1 MFKNSALTRSVKL
14 AIACSTVTA
23 LSYAP
28 VTFAQEDTSDGV
40 EKIAVTGSRIKR
52 TDIEG
57 PSPITSMS
65 AEEILGKG
73 FVTVQDA
80 LNSLTQATGGQFD
93 QQQTFGFTP
102 SASAVDVRGF
112 GAGRTLV
119 LLNGRRLPQFPLA
132 AGGTS
137 NFVDLSS
144 IPSSA
149 IERIDVLTDGA
160 GAIYGSDA
168 ISGVVNVI
176 LKTDLDKTHV
186 NVRYGDTAD
195 GGQEQARV
203 QISTGIENDKSS
215 ALFFMEFLDR
225 KALNFSDRDM
235 SRFDVVDPND
245 PDTVGIFSSGGI
257 PGTFRGTEGNVISP
271 DCDPNFVINGFCRFN
286 RADFRQLLAPMK
298 RGSIATVINHEIN
311 DDLSIF
317 GQFMYTTSNVKTQ
330 VEPMFFDSGSFGP
343 RVDANAPNNPT
354 SGANDPNDVFVDQD
368 GHFRRRLVEYGP
380 RASDIDTNS
389 INMLFG
395 AKGTI
400 GDVYDWEVGYNY
412 SKQDVKS
419 LRSGFASADRFMALI
434 CGAEFASAGT
444 CNTGTLNLF
453 NPVPQDIVDAT
464 SASPYTDAKS
474 TISAFDFNISGPM
487 FEMSAGDAMFA
498 VVAEYNKTTFVDD
511 RDADTLNGN
520 VIATGGTSGGG
531 ERKYSAI
538 GLETVFP
545 LTEEIELTVAGRYD
559 NYDDDSDVGG
569 AFSPKVAATYR
580 PTENWLFRASWAESF
595 RAPDMQ
601 RLFGAQT
608 RGFNDLIDTPYCES
622 QGGTRGDASIP
633 ACVDVVQ
640 STPTL
645 TGANLALKEEEG
657 TSYNVGA
664 VWQYDDMLEVEV
676 NFFSIKLDGIVT
688 TPARQFILDNPEL
701 FPASAIQRD
710 ENRVNPLNPG
720 GLSLVSATAQ
730 NLAFQKNEGI
740 DFNITHK
747 WDLAEAGQ
755 LTTRFTS
762 TYTATFESQADPT
775 APVVDE
781 LKDTDGRLNEGPEWR
796 ANLNVGWAYDDLNVN
811 AYVNYIGDFTPDQTA
826 AQDNVDSWTT
836 VNLTG
841 RYAISD
847 SMSVLLGINNVFDKE
862 PPMDLSDGNSSQ
874 PFYNQSFHNLTGRE
888 YYIEAQFSF

>member
-1 MFKNSALTRSVKL
+1 MV
-14 AIACSTVTA
+14 
-23 LSYAP
+23 
-28 VTFAQEDTSDGV
+28 
-40 EKIAVTGSRIKR
+40 
-52 TDIEG
+52 
-57 PSPITSMS
+57 
-65 AEEILGKG
+65 
-73 FVTVQDA
+73 
-80 LNSLTQATGGQFD
+80 SLTNSK
-93 QQQTFGFTP
+93 TFGFTP

-144 IPSSA
+144 IPSAA

-176 LKTDLDKTHV
+176 LKKDLDKTHV
-186 NVRYGDTAD
+186 NLRYGDTSD

-203 QISTGIENDKSS
+203 QISTGIENEKSS

-225 KALNFSDRDM
+225 KPLNFSERDM
-235 SRFDVVDPND
+235 SRFDIYDIGGPNE
-245 PDTVGIFSSGGI
+245 TGIFSSGGV
-257 PGTFRGTEGNVISP
+257 PGTFRGTEGNVIAP
-271 DCDPNFVINGFCRFN
+271 NCDPSLVIDDFCRFN
-286 RADFRQLLAPMK
+286 RADYRQLLAPMK
-298 RGSIATVINHEIN
+298 RASIATVINHEIS
-311 DDLSIF
+311 DELSLF

-330 VEPMFFDSGSFGP
+330 VEPMFFDSGRFDPGQL
-343 RVDANAPNNPT
+343 VAIDAPNNPT
-354 SGANDPNDVFVDQD
+354 TGANDPNDELVDQA
-368 GHFRRRLVEYGP
+368 GHFRRRLVEFGP
-380 RASDIDTNS
+380 RASDVDTNS
-389 INMLFG
+389 INMLLG
-395 AKGTI
+395 AKGTVA
-400 GDVYDWEVGYNY
+400 DVYDWEFGYNY

-434 CGAEFASAGT
+434 CGAEAASLGT

-453 NPVPQDIVDAT
+453 EPIPQDVVDAT

-474 TISAFDFNISGPM
+474 TISAFDFSITGPM
-487 FEMSAGDAMFA
+487 FEMDAGEAMFA

-545 LTEEIELTVAGRYD
+545 LTEEIEVTVAGRYD

-569 AFSPKVAATYR
+569 AFSPKIAATYR
-580 PTENWLFRASWAESF
+580 PTENWMFRASWAESF

-622 QGGTRGDASIP
+622 QGGTRGDETIP
-633 ACVDVVQ
+633 SCVDVVQ

-645 TGANLALKEEEG
+645 TGANLALVEEEG
-657 TSYNVGA
+657 TSYNLGA

-676 NFFSIKLDGIVT
+676 NFFSIKLEGIVT
-688 TPARQFILDNPEL
+688 TPSRQFILDNPEL

-710 ENRVNPLNPG
+710 ENRVTALNPG
-720 GLSLVSATAQ
+720 GLSQVSATAQ

-747 WDLAEAGQ
+747 WDLADAG
-755 LTTRFTS
+755 LITTRLTS
-762 TYTATFESQADPT
+762 TYTATFESQSDPT
-775 APVVDE
+775 VAVVDE
-781 LKDTDGRLNEGPEWR
+781 LTGTERRLNEGPEWR

-811 AYVNYIGDFTPDQTA
+811 AYLNYIGDFTPDQTA

-841 RYAISD
+841 RYTISD
-847 SMSVLLGINNVFDKE
+847 NMSVLVGINNVFDKE
-862 PPMDLSDGNSSQ
+862 PPLDLSDGNSSQ

-888 YYIEAQFSF
+888 YYVEAQFTF